1 MTAPPD
7 PRTVPPSAPCARP
20 SQAPRAAAGTQRVAE
35 ALVALLPDDSSAV
48 RAALARLGKAAV
60 PALRA
65 AARHG
70 APELRGRART
80 ELLVRDRR
88 AAAARLAGFVLG
100 CNGRTRGG
108 ELLERGLLLL
118 DRFLDPR
125 LDPRAERRQMDAWAE
140 DVAARVAAPTGAFAS
155 SGTRR
160 ARALVEV
167 LAGEAGLVGNSADY
181 HHTDGVSLT
190 RTIIR
195 RTGLPLTLCAVYQ
208 AVARRAGVEATLLP
222 FPGHVLLGMNDGSER
237 LIVDAFGGGKILS
250 PRQCLA
256 RLAEQG
262 AQYRERWLAPASDR
276 DMLARQV
283 HNLDHSLVQRGRM
296 GEHRLLE
303 CVLEAFSTPLPR
315 SQRP

>member
-1 MTAPPD
+1 M
-7 PRTVPPSAPCARP
+7 
-20 SQAPRAAAGTQRVAE
+20 AE
-35 ALVALLPDDSSAV
+35 ALVALLPDEAPAV
-48 RAALARLGKAAV
+48 RSALARLGKAAV

-70 APELRGRART
+70 APELRGRARA
-80 ELLVRDRR
+80 ELLLRERR
-88 AAAARLAGFVLG
+88 AAAARLAGFVLC
-100 CNGRTRGG
+100 CNGRSRGG

-125 LDPRAERRQMDAWAE
+125 LDPRAERRQLDTWAE
-140 DVAARVAAPTGAFAS
+140 ALSLRLGAPPGAL
-155 SGTRR
+155 GTLGMRR
-160 ARALVEV
+160 ARALVEL
-167 LAGEAGLVGNSADY
+167 LADGAGIVGNRGDY
-181 HHTDGVSLT
+181 HHPDGVSLT
-190 RTIIR
+190 RTITR

-208 AVARRAGVEATLLP
+208 AVARRAGIEATLLP
-222 FPGHVLLGMNDGSER
+222 FPGHVLLGLSDGTER
-237 LIVDAFGGGKILS
+237 LIIDPFGGGKLMS

-262 AQYRERWLAPASDR
+262 APYRERWFAPASDR

-283 HNLDHSLVQRGRM
+283 HNLGHSLVQRGRTS
-296 GEHRLLE
+296 EHRLLE